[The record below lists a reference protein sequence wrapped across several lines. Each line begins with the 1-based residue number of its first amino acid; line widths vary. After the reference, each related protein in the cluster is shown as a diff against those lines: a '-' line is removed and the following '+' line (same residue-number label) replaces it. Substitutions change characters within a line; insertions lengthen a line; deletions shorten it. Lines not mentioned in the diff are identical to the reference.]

1 MCKVKVIRYTDT
13 VKVNGMVYE
22 LKDEVS
28 KNSCE
33 GCAFITKYC
42 DKALTDICTNEHIIF
57 NRIKPRK
64 K

>member
-1 MCKVKVIRYTDT
+1 MCKVKVIRYEDT
-13 VKVNGMVYE
+13 VKVNGISYE
-22 LKDEVS
+22 LKNEVS

-42 DKALTDICTNEHIIF
+42 AKDLTNICTNEHIIF
-57 NRIKPRK
+57 NRIKQRK